1 MTHRGG
7 KMSRLVPPTRPQPG
21 SGVARECPRTPD
33 LRRTPAPQRGRMG
46 IVLESLE
53 VMIGKRILVGITYLG
68 SGDEPDDT
76 VQLTGTVTAVEPL
89 VTIDH
94 GQPAPF
100 TLPPLQ
106 DAYDRAPPGKYTL
119 RGSGEVVENPDFI
132 ATWTVSPSEE

>member
-1 MTHRGG
+1 
-7 KMSRLVPPTRPQPG
+7 
-21 SGVARECPRTPD
+21 
-33 LRRTPAPQRGRMG
+33 
-46 IVLESLE
+46 VLERLD

-68 SGDEPDDT
+68 SGDVPDHT

-119 RGSGEVVENPDFI
+119 RESGEVVEDPDFMT
-132 ATWTVSPSEE
+132 TWTVSPPDE